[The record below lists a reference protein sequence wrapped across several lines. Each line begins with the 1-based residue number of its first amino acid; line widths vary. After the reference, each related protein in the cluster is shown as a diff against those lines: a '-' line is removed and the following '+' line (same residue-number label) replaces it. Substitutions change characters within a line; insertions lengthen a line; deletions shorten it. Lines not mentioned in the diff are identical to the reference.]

1 MRREYDSLQG
11 EQLHR
16 LKRKEGPA
24 MEKQVNIK
32 CIYSKENAIEEV
44 LLSAFR
50 AFLNRVVGEENE
62 HVG

>member
-1 MRREYDSLQG
+1 
-11 EQLHR
+11 
-16 LKRKEGPA
+16 

-32 CIYSKENAIEEV
+32 YIYSKENTIEEV